1 MEKVRTQAER
11 LEQLEGYKNLVEA
24 RLSELGHPV
33 PVQAAHLGKPL
44 GGAKPP
50 SQETRL
56 LQVSQENM
64 YLKRRNEKGFIDLTC
79 GVIAARASLDV
90 NARGLHCI
98 QGGPHFP
105 APDTPVLGRLP

>member
-64 YLKRRNEKGFIDLTC
+64 YLKRRNEKLQCD
-79 GVIAARASLDV
+79 VDSLRRSNGRPLSPLEVPLKMPED
-90 NARGLHCI
+90 AGSLRQHC
-98 QGGPHFP
+98 
-105 APDTPVLGRLP
+105 LEL